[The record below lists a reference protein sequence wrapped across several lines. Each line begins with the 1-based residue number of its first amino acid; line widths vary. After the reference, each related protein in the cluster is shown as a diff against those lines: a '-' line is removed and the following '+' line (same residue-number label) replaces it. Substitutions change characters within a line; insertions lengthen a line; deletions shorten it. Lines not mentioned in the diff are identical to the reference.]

1 MFQCCGC
8 DQLFS
13 TLKAVRQHIASSI
26 KPNCQARTVTDS
38 AMGRR
43 AVWSAGPAGQAA
55 GAGAWEAA
63 SESGSAASRELKYFH
78 RGLHSLRG
86 QGPGY
91 RIVIPSSASENSDRP
106 GPGPSTGTGESEARE
121 PASEPQTQARARPGA
136 ERPAAAPMA
145 AARPEPLTGGTAT
158 LLHLQTFNAARVPS
172 DVEELSMQ
180 DLALENEDWDHDS
193 EDHDEDHPDPGKIK
207 YWDILSTILKNF
219 NQAILS
225 NIYLKLYTYLSILLK
240 II

>member
-1 MFQCCGC
+1 M
-8 DQLFS
+8 
-13 TLKAVRQHIASSI
+13 
-26 KPNCQARTVTDS
+26 TDS

-106 GPGPSTGTGESEARE
+106 GPGPSTGETEALE
-121 PASEPQTQARARPGA
+121 PASEPQAEARAWPGA
-136 ERPAAAPMA
+136 ERPAAAPTA
-145 AARPEPLTGGTAT
+145 VARPEPLLVEQRPCYTGK
-158 LLHLQTFNAARVPS
+158 
-172 DVEELSMQ
+172 LSMQ
-180 DLALENEDWDHDS
+180 PESHQ
-193 EDHDEDHPDPGKIK
+193 
-207 YWDILSTILKNF
+207 T
-219 NQAILS
+219 
-225 NIYLKLYTYLSILLK
+225 
-240 II
+240 